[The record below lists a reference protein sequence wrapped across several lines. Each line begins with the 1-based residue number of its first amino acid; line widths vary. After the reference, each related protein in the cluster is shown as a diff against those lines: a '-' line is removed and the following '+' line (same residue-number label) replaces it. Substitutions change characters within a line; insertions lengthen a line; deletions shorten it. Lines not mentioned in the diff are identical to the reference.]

1 MSRRGRDD
9 GPTARPLRVGE
20 EIRHVLA
27 DVLARGGLRDPAL
40 AACSITVTEVRMSP
54 DLRRATAYVLPF
66 GGGGAEAALAGLNRA
81 SPFLRHEVGRRVR
94 LRYVPEL
101 AFETDT
107 TFDHAGRIDRLLR
120 EIAPSEG
127 DDGTAA

>member
-1 MSRRGRDD
+1 M
-9 GPTARPLRVGE
+9 
-20 EIRHVLA
+20 LA
-27 DVLARGGLRDPAL
+27 DVLARGDLRDPAL
-40 AACSITVTEVRMSP
+40 ASCSITVTEVRMSP

-66 GGGGAEAALAGLNRA
+66 GGTGAEEALAGLNRA

-101 AFETDT
+101 AFEADT

-120 EIAPSEG
+120 EIAPTDG
-127 DDGTAA
+127 DDGQAA